1 MHWRRGMRGGQEGE
15 RVAHLDF
22 VFDEGALHEKIGQ
35 PLVLHEF
42 AHRRDAHDHLLGR
55 GGVGGGDLV
64 ASALFDHLLAQPA
77 VRAALATLLL
87 FERYGREPC

>member
-22 VFDEGALHEKIGQ
+22 VFDEGALHEKNGQ

-42 AHRRDAHDHLLGR
+42 AHRRDAHDHLLGCGGPRQLKHRIGER
-55 GGVGGGDLV
+55 GIQQRHPHGVAVEL
-64 ASALFDHLLAQPA
+64 ALQLWEDQADRFS
-77 VRAALATLLL
+77 
-87 FERYGREPC
+87 